1 MAFARPHSIAADAT
15 FSNQGRD
22 AWNANQTPTGAD
34 VGGIPYCPT
43 ATTETTSAN
52 LTYTETSGPRLQVG
66 STSSGTSTG
75 LMIGYGQSSGFGGIF
90 NSAVTPST
98 TNYALW
104 NHSNGQLRLN
114 ASQAQL
120 IALAID
126 GVFKGQ
132 FAGTAGSGWEI
143 FAGTATTAVSPLSLT
158 QTRNSAGV
166 THLGAVWTFTDTA
179 VGAIAPLFT
188 INGGAAGAT
197 QMLGLSKA
205 GLLDCPAFAVGG
217 AAGASGTGTVIS
229 AITVV
234 NGIITAI
241 TVA

>member
-52 LTYTETSGPRLQVG
+52 LTFDGTTGLAIGGTSGITTKTV
-66 STSSGTSTG
+66 
-75 LMIGYGQSSGFGGIF
+75 SGFFGIWGG
-90 NSAVTPST
+90 NVTPSLS
-98 TNYALW
+98 NYMMLMAAANSYLYLGA
-104 NHSNGQLRLN
+104 NEIQIAPNNILKVKF
-114 ASQAQL
+114 QA
-120 IALAID
+120 
-126 GVFKGQ
+126 
-132 FAGTAGSGWEI
+132 TAGIGPEI
-143 FAGTATTAVSPLSLT
+143 TAGTATTAVSPLSLT

>member
-52 LTYTETSGPRLQVG
+52 LTYSDATPTLKVGTVSLGSVWVGTFAGGAAGTSGVSFRYNSLERSRIQYDDGVG
-66 STSSGTSTG
+66 SNMAFIVAAVKKATVFEAAGA
-75 LMIGYGQSSGFGGIF
+75 GFGI
-90 NSAVTPST
+90 T
-98 TNYALW
+98 
-104 NHSNGQLRLN
+104 
-114 ASQAQL
+114 
-120 IALAID
+120 
-126 GVFKGQ
+126 
-132 FAGTAGSGWEI
+132 
-143 FAGTATTAVSPLSLT
+143 AGTATTAVSPLSLT